1 VVALQHLLDRAV
13 EALDHTVGLRRLG
26 RGQSV
31 LDAQFG
37 AELVELVFACGRALA
52 QAEQAVGELL
62 APRHCLSDQ
71 WRSNGSIGQNGPAP
85 DRAGALQVA

>member
-1 VVALQHLLDRAV
+1 VVALQHLLDPAV

-62 APRHCLSDQ
+62 AV
-71 WRSNGSIGQNGPAP
+71 IGQNGPAP
-85 DRAGALQVA
+85 DWAGAFQIA

>member
-1 VVALQHLLDRAV
+1 M
-13 EALDHTVGLRRLG
+13 
-26 RGQSV
+26 

-62 APRHCLSDQ
+62 AV
-71 WRSNGSIGQNGPAP
+71 IGQNGPNP
-85 DRAGALQVA
+85 DWAGAFQIA